1 MRGIKMYMERWIL
14 EDGKILIIPQ
24 SNWDKET
31 LDMMMNDLEKEHYLS
46 MNINIHLIKMEKGNT
61 LITVS

>member
-1 MRGIKMYMERWIL
+1 MNMERWIL